1 MAAVALQLSP
11 SLNITTVII
20 AGGAYMGKQT
30 SLEGMTDGVY
40 IVQQGAIVAVLQ
52 PKEFGQD
59 SIQWQH
65 KRVFE
70 VNEMKR
76 TRIGAS
82 KK

>member
-1 MAAVALQLSP
+1 VTAVALH
-11 SLNITTVII
+11 LNLLALYTTVII

-70 VNEMKR
+70 INEMKR

>member
-1 MAAVALQLSP
+1 
-11 SLNITTVII
+11 
-20 AGGAYMGKQT
+20 MGKQA
-30 SLEGMTDGVY
+30 LEGMTDGVY

-70 VNEMKR
+70 VNEMKS
-76 TRIGAS
+76 TRIGS
-82 KK
+82 LKK